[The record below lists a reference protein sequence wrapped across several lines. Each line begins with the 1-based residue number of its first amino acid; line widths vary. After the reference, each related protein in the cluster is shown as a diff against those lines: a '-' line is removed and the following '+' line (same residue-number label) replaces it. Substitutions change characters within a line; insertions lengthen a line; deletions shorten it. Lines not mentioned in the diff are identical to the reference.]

1 MIHTDLSKI
10 IIVDTETTG
19 LGKTDEIL
27 QLSVIDG
34 LGNVLWDRYYRPLNH
49 TSWYY
54 AQKVNHISPEF
65 VADKP
70 NIAEDSEEIISL
82 FREYEL
88 ILGYNTKFDL
98 RMLANNIQQFNELE
112 LKSEDVHNLYRKY
125 ETENLMPHLEKH
137 DLGSVSSFL
146 GFVTEEN
153 ESMHNSLTDVKA
165 TLFIYKRILQA
176 LSN

>member
-1 MIHTDLSKI
+1 LIHTDLSKI
-10 IIVDTETTG
+10 LIVDTETTG
-19 LGKTDEIL
+19 LGNTDEIL

-34 LGNVLWDRYYRPLNH
+34 LGNVLWNRYYRPLNH

-70 NIAEDSEEIISL
+70 SIAEDSEDIIEL
-82 FREYEL
+82 FRGYEL
-88 ILGYNTKFDL
+88 VLGYNTKFDL
-98 RMLANNIQQFNELE
+98 RMLSNNIKKFNELD
-112 LKSEDVHNLYRKY
+112 LNSGDVHNLYRKY
-125 ETENLMPHLEKH
+125 ETEKIMPHLEKH

-146 GFVTEEN
+146 GFVPEEN
-153 ESMHNSLTDVKA
+153 EAMHNSLTDVKA
-165 TLFIYKRILQA
+165 TLFIYKKILQA

>member
-1 MIHTDLSKI
+1 MIPTDLSNI
-10 IIVDTETTG
+10 LILDTETTG
-19 LGKTDEIL
+19 LSNTDEIL

-70 NIAEDSEEIISL
+70 NIAEDAEKLIEL
-82 FREYEL
+82 FRGCEL
-88 ILGYNTKFDL
+88 VLGYNTNFDL
-98 RMLANNIQQFNELE
+98 RMLCNNVPQFNELV
-112 LKSEDVHNLYRKY
+112 LKSEDVHNIYRKY
-125 ETENLMPHLEKH
+125 EKESKLPHLEKH

-146 GFVTEEN
+146 GFIPEDN
-153 ESMHNSLTDVKA
+153 EAMHNSLTDVKA
-165 TLFIYKRILQA
+165 TLFIYKKILKV

>member
-1 MIHTDLSKI
+1 MIHTDLSNI
-10 IIVDTETTG
+10 LILDTETTG
-19 LGKTDEIL
+19 LANTDEIL

-34 LGNVLWDRYYRPLNH
+34 IGNVLWDRYYRPQNH

-70 NIAEDSEEIISL
+70 NIAEDSEEIIEM
-82 FREYEL
+82 FRSCEL
-88 ILGYNTKFDL
+88 VLGYNTKFDL
-98 RMLANNIQQFNELE
+98 RMLENNIPQFNELV
-112 LKSEDVHNLYRKY
+112 LNSEDVHNLYRKY
-125 ETENLMPHLEKH
+125 EHEKLLPNLEKH

-146 GFVTEEN
+146 GFVPNDN
-153 ESMHNSLTDVKA
+153 EAMHNSLTDVKA
-165 TLFIYKRILQA
+165 TLYIYKKILQV

>member
-1 MIHTDLSKI
+1 MIHTDLSRI
-10 IIVDTETTG
+10 LIVDTETTG

-70 NIAEDSEEIISL
+70 NIAEDSAEIISL

-88 ILGYNTKFDL
+88 VLGYNTKFDL

-112 LKSEDVHNLYRKY
+112 INSEDVHNLYRKY
-125 ETENLMPHLEKH
+125 ETENLVPHLEKH

-165 TLFIYKRILQA
+165 TLFIYKKILQV